1 MSGTEGT
8 EGTEGGGWI
17 GWWARNSVAANL
29 LMIVTLL
36 GGLLQMYGMKQE
48 IFPEFTLETVTVQ
61 VPYPGASPAEVEQG
75 ITLAVEEAVRG
86 VDGVKKVTS
95 VSSEGASVVSAELQ
109 LDVDPQK
116 ALADVRNVVDRV
128 RTLPADAEDPV
139 VALVSRSSR
148 VIGVVLHGPVD
159 RTVLHTLAER
169 VRDGLVV
176 AGAATLIDVEGLP
189 PLELAVEIPRETLQS
204 LGLTLD
210 DVARQI
216 QAGSL
221 ELPGGAIEAS
231 SGELLVRVSDRR
243 TDVES
248 LSNLVL
254 RGTRGGAEVRLGDVA
269 TLRDTFADDDR
280 ATYFN
285 GEPAVQVVAYRT
297 GAERPI
303 DIADKV
309 KAFVATF
316 DATLPEGV
324 SAQTW
329 TDDSERLR
337 GRIELLS
344 HDGMTGLLLL
354 FLALALFLDLRL
366 AFWVAFGIPTSVLGA
381 FLFLPAMD
389 VSINMISLF
398 AFIVTLGIVADDAI
412 VVSENFF
419 EKRANGVP
427 PLQAAIEGTQEIVV
441 PVTFSVLTAGVA
453 FSPLLFVPGFTG
465 KIFGVLPIIVILVL
479 FTSLVECFL
488 ILPAHLAHSRQDHR
502 GLIGGIA
509 WLFSLPRDRFG
520 AALARFTAG
529 PYTTT
534 LKAALSWRYTT
545 LAASFSLFL
554 VTVGYVSSLMAFTF
568 LPSIPSDSVRASV
581 RLPYG
586 VPVSQTEAVRAV
598 LERSLETSIQEI
610 GAADAVRGRLTLV
623 GQGGGGGPQG
633 GARPAGS
640 HLLSIEV
647 DLLPSDQRA
656 FSSGDLEAAWARNT
670 PPIAGVEA
678 LSFRSDIGAG
688 GGAAVDVQISHP
700 DNNVLAEASAE
711 IVEALR
717 AYPDLKN
724 IDNGYAGGKSQLDF
738 RLLDAARSLGLTT
751 LDIARQLRGAFYGA
765 EALREQRGR
774 EELKVMVRLPESQRA
789 SEHDLTQLDLR
800 TPAGGHIPLGTVAT
814 FERGRAA
821 TSINRENGRR
831 VVDVRA
837 ELAAGIKTARPV
849 LDDLEANILPGLTAR
864 HPGLTWRFA
873 GAQESQN
880 ESLASLGKNYVFALF
895 AIYALLAIPFRSYL
909 QPAVVMIAIPMGFVG
924 AIGGHLLHGYEMSII
939 SIMGIIAA
947 SGVVL
952 NDSVVIVDAINQ
964 FRGEGMSTMEAVLAA
979 GQRRL
984 RPIVLNSM
992 TTYLGLGTTLYETSV
1007 QARFLIP
1014 MAVALAYGVAFA
1026 TLIALLVVPAAYL
1039 IVDDVEALGRRFRAW
1054 WDPPADD
1061 EGALAPAPTE
1071 PSAG

>member
-1 MSGTEGT
+1 
-8 EGTEGGGWI
+8 
-17 GWWARNSVAANL
+17 
-29 LMIVTLL
+29 
-36 GGLLQMYGMKQE
+36 
-48 IFPEFTLETVTVQ
+48 
-61 VPYPGASPAEVEQG
+61 
-75 ITLAVEEAVRG
+75 
-86 VDGVKKVTS
+86 
-95 VSSEGASVVSAELQ
+95 
-109 LDVDPQK
+109 
-116 ALADVRNVVDRV
+116 
-128 RTLPADAEDPV
+128 
-139 VALVSRSSR
+139 
-148 VIGVVLHGPVD
+148 
-159 RTVLHTLAER
+159 
-169 VRDGLVV
+169 
-176 AGAATLIDVEGLP
+176 
-189 PLELAVEIPRETLQS
+189 
-204 LGLTLD
+204 
-210 DVARQI
+210 
-216 QAGSL
+216 
-221 ELPGGAIEAS
+221 
-231 SGELLVRVSDRR
+231 
-243 TDVES
+243 
-248 LSNLVL
+248 
-254 RGTRGGAEVRLGDVA
+254 
-269 TLRDTFADDDR
+269 
-280 ATYFN
+280 
-285 GEPAVQVVAYRT
+285 
-297 GAERPI
+297 
-303 DIADKV
+303 
-309 KAFVATF
+309 
-316 DATLPEGV
+316 
-324 SAQTW
+324 
-329 TDDSERLR
+329 
-337 GRIELLS
+337 
-344 HDGMTGLLLL
+344 
-354 FLALALFLDLRL
+354 
-366 AFWVAFGIPTSVLGA
+366 
-381 FLFLPAMD
+381 
-389 VSINMISLF
+389 
-398 AFIVTLGIVADDAI
+398 
-412 VVSENFF
+412 
-419 EKRANGVP
+419 
-427 PLQAAIEGTQEIVV
+427 
-441 PVTFSVLTAGVA
+441 
-453 FSPLLFVPGFTG
+453 
-465 KIFGVLPIIVILVL
+465 
-479 FTSLVECFL
+479 L

-509 WLFSLPRDRFG
+509 WLFSLPRDRFS

-529 PYTTT
+529 PYTTM

-554 VTVGYVSSLMAFTF
+554 ATVAYVSSLMAFTF
-568 LPSIPSDSVRASV
+568 LPSIPSDSVRASA

-586 VPVSQTEAVRAV
+586 VPVTQTEAVREV
-598 LERSLETSIQEI
+598 LEASLTAAIAEV
-610 GAADAVRGRLTLV
+610 GAEDAVRGRLTLV

-647 DLLPSDQRA
+647 DLMPSDQRS

-700 DNNVLAEASAE
+700 DNQVLATVSAE
-711 IVEALR
+711 IVDALR

-724 IDNGYAGGKSQLDF
+724 VDNGYAGGKAQLDF

-774 EELKVMVRLPESQRA
+774 EELKVMVRLPEAQRA
-789 SEHDLTQLDLR
+789 SEHDLAQLDLR

-849 LDDLEANILPGLTAR
+849 LDDLEANILPSLVAR

-924 AIGGHLLHGYEMSII
+924 AIGGHILHGYEMSII

-964 FRGEGMSTMEAVLAA
+964 FRSEGMTTTEAVLAA

-1039 IVDDVEALGRRFRAW
+1039 IIDDVDAIGRRLWSW
-1054 WDPPADD
+1054 WDPHDAHDVEPA
-1061 EGALAPAPTE
+1061 AAPTE
-1071 PSAG
+1071 ALTR